1 MKKTK
6 TSLEATTKRF
16 KFEPQTLA
24 VAAAV
29 YGGFGLVTWYFHALP
44 LWVAVPLG
52 AILIAWHGSLQHET
66 IHGHPFASRR
76 LNAFLGGVPL
86 SLFIPYPLYRR
97 SHLWHHRFGGR
108 ILTDPIVDPESFY
121 LTQGFMAQASAPVR
135 FLCRAN
141 TTLLGRLTLGPL
153 IATVT
158 FLAGPARSLALG
170 HGREWR
176 IWAAHGAAVATVLL
190 WVVGICKIN
199 VLVYIACFVYP
210 GQALTLL
217 RSFAEHRAS
226 ADPAHRTAVVE
237 ANPLLSLIFLYNNLH
252 VVHHDRP
259 TLPWYALPA
268 AWRQLQADRGDTP
281 ARTAG
286 MVYAGGYLEVLG
298 RYFLR
303 PVIDVE
309 HPDSPAMEQPPFVKH
324 GTAPAPG
331 AVPAA
336 RTAPVT
342 VAATS
347 TVPATG
353 TATAG

>member
-1 MKKTK
+1 
-6 TSLEATTKRF
+6 
-16 KFEPQTLA
+16 
-24 VAAAV
+24 
-29 YGGFGLVTWYFHALP
+29 
-44 LWVAVPLG
+44 
-52 AILIAWHGSLQHET
+52 
-66 IHGHPFASRR
+66 
-76 LNAFLGGVPL
+76 LGGVPL

-121 LTQGFMAQASAPVR
+121 LTQGFMAEASAPVR

-141 TTLLGRLTLGPL
+141 TTLLGRLILGPP
-153 IATVT
+153 IATVI

-190 WVVGICKIN
+190 WVVGVCKIN
-199 VLVYIACFVYP
+199 VFVYLACFVYP

-281 ARTAG
+281 ARTAD

-309 HPDSPAMEQPPFVKH
+309 HPDPLAMEQPPFIKH
-324 GTAPAPG
+324 GSAPATG
-331 AVPAA
+331 G
-336 RTAPVT
+336 
-342 VAATS
+342 VAANRTV
-347 TVPATG
+347 TAAGAVPATG

>member
-1 MKKTK
+1 MLLGGMKAK
-6 TSLEATTKRF
+6 TSVKTLSKPLRV
-16 KFEPQTLA
+16 EPQTLA
-24 VAAAV
+24 VAIAI
-29 YGGFGLVTWYFHALP
+29 YGGFGLVTWYFHSLP
-44 LWVAVPLG
+44 LWAVLPLG
-52 AILIAWHGSLQHET
+52 ALLIAWHGSLQHET

-76 LNAFLGGVPL
+76 LNALLGGVPL

-97 SHLWHHRFGGR
+97 THLWHHRFGGR
-108 ILTDPIVDPESFY
+108 ILTDPLADPESFY
-121 LTQGFMAQASAPVR
+121 LTQGALAKAGAPVR

-141 TTLLGRLTLGPL
+141 TTLLGRLILGPF
-153 IATVT
+153 IATGI

-170 HGREWR
+170 EGREWR
-176 IWAAHGAAVATVLL
+176 IWAAHGVAVTTVLL

-199 VLVYIACFVYP
+199 VFVYLACFVYP

-237 ANPLLSLIFLYNNLH
+237 TNPVLSLIFLYNNLH
-252 VVHHDRP
+252 VVHHARP
-259 TLPWYALPA
+259 AVPWYRLPA

-286 MVYAGGYLEVLG
+286 MVYAGGYFEVLG
-298 RYFLR
+298 RYLLR

-309 HPDSPAMEQPPFVKH
+309 HPQSLQSPDSPHLPPLPHSPVLEQPSPAKH
-324 GTAPAPG
+324 GTA
-331 AVPAA
+331 
-336 RTAPVT
+336 T
-342 VAATS
+342 
-347 TVPATG
+347 ATG